1 MGIPISMDASSSAY
15 QIMSNFLF
23 HESLARRT
31 HLLVDKKRRSLKE
44 PEETLEIKDLY
55 NSLMEEIKDE
65 LRASLSNQT
74 LAGMR

>member
-1 MGIPISMDASSSAY
+1 
-15 QIMSNFLF
+15 MSNFLF

-31 HLLVDKKRRSLKE
+31 NFSVDKKRRSLKE

-65 LRASLSNQT
+65 WRASLSNQT
-74 LAGMR
+74 LADAVCAVGWLGN